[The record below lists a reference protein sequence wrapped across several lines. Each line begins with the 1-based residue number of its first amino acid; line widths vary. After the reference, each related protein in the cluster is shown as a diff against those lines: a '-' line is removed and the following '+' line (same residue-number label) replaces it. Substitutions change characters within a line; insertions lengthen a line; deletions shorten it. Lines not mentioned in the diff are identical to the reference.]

1 MQIKNKVAIV
11 TGGASGLGQATAE
24 ALVHAGAKVA
34 LFDLNDELG
43 ASVVQ
48 QLGAANA
55 VYCRVNVTSDAE
67 VAAAIGQVM
76 AKFGA
81 INICVNCAGIGGAAK
96 TVSRGEPLALE
107 QFTKII
113 NVNLIG
119 TFNVLRLAAA
129 EMVKN
134 VPEGPSGERGV
145 IINTASIAAYDGQ
158 TGQAAYAASKGGVVS
173 MALPI
178 ARDLARDGIRCMTI
192 APGLFETPM
201 VKGLSDKIR
210 AGIEAQLEY
219 PKRFGMPAEYAKL
232 ATQIVENAYLNGECI
247 RLDAA
252 SRLPPR

>member
-1 MQIKNKVAIV
+1 MQIANKVAVV

-24 ALVHAGAKVA
+24 ALAGAGAVVA
-34 LFDLNDELG
+34 IFDLNDELG
-43 ASVVQ
+43 QQTASK
-48 QLGAANA
+48 LGPNA
-55 VYCRVNVTSDAE
+55 LYCRVNVTSEDDVKTA
-67 VAAAIGQVM
+67 VSQVM
-76 AKFGA
+76 AKLGA
-81 INICVNCAGIGGAAK
+81 IHICINCAGVGGAVK
-96 TVSRGEPLALE
+96 TVSRGEPFPLE
-107 QFTKII
+107 QFTKIVNI
-113 NVNLIG
+113 NLIG
-119 TFNVLRLAAA
+119 SFNVLRLAAV
-129 EMVKN
+129 EMGKN
-134 VPEGPSGERGV
+134 APEGPSGERGV

-158 TGQAAYAASKGGVVS
+158 MGQAAYAASKGGVVS

-219 PKRFGMPAEYAKL
+219 PKRFGLPSEYAKL
-232 ATQIVENAYLNGECI
+232 ATQIIENSYLNGECI

>member
-1 MQIKNKVAIV
+1 MQIKDKVAVV

-24 ALVHAGAKVA
+24 ALAAAGAKVA

-43 ASVVQ
+43 HAAARA
-48 QLGAANA
+48 LGANA
-55 VYCRVNVTSDAE
+55 MYCRVNVASEDEVKKALAE
-67 VAAAIGQVM
+67 VM
-76 AKFGA
+76 ARFGA
-81 INICVNCAGIGGAAK
+81 VHICVNCAGIGSAEK
-96 TVSRGEPLALE
+96 TVSRGIPHAMDHYLR
-107 QFTKII
+107 II

-119 TFNVLRLAAA
+119 TFNVLRLAAV
-129 EMVKN
+129 EMTKN
-134 VPEGPSGERGV
+134 APEGISGERGV

-173 MALPI
+173 MTLPI
-178 ARDLARDGIRCMTI
+178 ARDLAREGIRCVTI

-232 ATQIVENAYLNGECI
+232 AQHIVENAYLNGECI